1 MNFLTQ
7 FSDFNPLVENV
18 FDNSITEQVGYRST
32 EQIVKSY
39 INAGEALHAFR
50 HSELYDYPDRTKD
63 VDDYPDLSDIDPTR
77 SLDFDE
83 IDAIQTMRSLDLKLK
98 SDKTKNSSVSDL
110 NSKETVIVSDKDIL
124 SNPGTTDAGSASS
137 ERQ

>member
-1 MNFLTQ
+1 MKFFTQ
-7 FSDFNPLVENV
+7 FSDFNPLIEGD

-50 HSELYDYPDRTKD
+50 HSELYDFPDRSKD

-83 IDAIQTMRSLDLKLK
+83 IDAVNAMRELDFKFK
-98 SDKTKNSSVSDL
+98 SVMNDNSDSDL
-110 NSKETVIVSDKDIL
+110 NKKDSL
-124 SNPGTTDAGSASS
+124 TSPHQHLFHQSPENV
-137 ERQ
+137 